1 MTDKDIIL
9 HIFCYGQFCG
19 TCVMD
24 KIGCTQASYETI
36 WETARKNIGI
46 ANKKIVEMKRS
57 NNLRDD
63 TLAGYNL
70 FSGVTMK

>member
-1 MTDKDIIL
+1 MTDKCMIL
-9 HIFCYGQFCG
+9 QVFCYGQPCE

-24 KIGCTQASYETI
+24 KIGCTLASYETI

-46 ANKKIVEMKRS
+46 ANEKIAKMKRDD
-57 NNLRDD
+57 NLQDEA
-63 TLAGYNL
+63 LAGYNL